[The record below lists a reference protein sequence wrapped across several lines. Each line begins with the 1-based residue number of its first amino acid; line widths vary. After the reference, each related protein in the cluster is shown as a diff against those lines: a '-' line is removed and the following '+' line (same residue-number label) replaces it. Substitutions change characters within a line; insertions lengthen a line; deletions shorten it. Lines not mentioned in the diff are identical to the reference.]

1 LPIFVYHCACGQ
13 RFERLVPRDAVA
25 PACPVCGSATR
36 KIPAGPSLV
45 RNTSTAAAGSARS
58 ARSAGSAGSATGSVP
73 IPWQGIAAGGPEK
86 MKREIDFRQRLEKSS
101 VAEQRQQD

>member
-45 RNTSTAAAGSARS
+45 RSASTAAAGSAGS
-58 ARSAGSAGSATGSVP
+58 ARSTGSATGSVP

-86 MKREIDFRQRLEKSS
+86 MKREINFRQRLEKSS
-101 VAEQRQQD
+101 VAEQRQPD